1 MSENIKKLL
10 FTNSNGELF
19 SVTLGIDGVP
29 IDASTIAYISRDNR
43 FTGIINFDN
52 KAYVSNLPS
61 ELNEIANKQYVDEQI
76 EKFIPSGTIR
86 CYAGKTVPE
95 GYLLCNGQSFNI
107 LEYPNLFSAIGYTYG
122 GSGNTANVPNINDR
136 TIWGTT
142 NVNNVGTMLEDGLP
156 NGIGS
161 LAANLSGGSS
171 PWVPNTSEG
180 ALYNNG
186 NSQSYDGNAIDDTI
200 TRSNDV
206 RVRLDLSK
214 SNSIYGS
221 SLKVQPRAA
230 QFLMII
236 KS

>member
-61 ELNEIANKQYVDEQI
+61 ESNEIANKQYVDEQI

-156 NGIGS
+156 NVIHP
-161 LAANLSGGSS
+161 LNLKFLSIFINIFIYFQTILFSCLLYL
-171 PWVPNTSEG
+171 
-180 ALYNNG
+180 LYN
-186 NSQSYDGNAIDDTI
+186 
-200 TRSNDV
+200 
-206 RVRLDLSK
+206 
-214 SNSIYGS
+214 
-221 SLKVQPRAA
+221 
-230 QFLMII
+230 F
-236 KS
+236 

>member
-43 FTGIINFDN
+43 FGGIINFDN

-61 ELNEIANKQYVDEQI
+61 ESNEIANKQYVDEQI

-86 CYAGKTVPE
+86 CYAGKTVPD

-142 NVNNVGTMLEDGLP
+142 NVSNVGTMLEDGLP
-156 NGIGS
+156 NVSGRAS
-161 LAANLSGGSS
+161 SGGSVGAD
-171 PWVPNTSEG
+171 WVEG
-180 ALYNNG
+180 IGCMSVLHSGTAKPLTENA
-186 NSQSYDGNAIDDTI
+186 DG
-200 TRSNDV
+200 
-206 RVRLDLSK
+206 DLHIEFDASK
-214 SNSIYGS
+214 SNAIYGS
-221 SLKVQPRAA
+221 SVKVQTRSF
-230 QFLMII
+230 QSLIII
-236 KS
+236 KA